1 MENNRDY
8 TRRSRRRREL
18 TPREKLLIILKRNIY
33 PIALVVIIIF
43 SIVVIL
49 PAEKSREAKK
59 EVTASIT
66 ENKNKTA
73 QKETETTTNK
83 NTKVYKTIKPKTRT
97 TEKIVAELKERSKH
111 DEKYKKIYDRIDEY
125 PKGML
130 NAVLNNPE
138 MQDFLIGYPDNQYT
152 LKNLKT
158 QSDES
163 EETTLTEAET
173 VQETT
178 AQDSNEEIDLSDI
191 KITEKERKSA
201 HPLFIQWDER
211 WAYIPYGD
219 ENIGMAGCGPTCM
232 SMVIVGLTHNS
243 EATPA
248 EIARHS
254 EESGYYVN
262 GQGTSWLLMS
272 QVAKNYGITVNQ
284 MAVSQIEMENALDNG
299 NMLICSV
306 GAGDFT
312 TQGHFIVIYGYTDE
326 GFLVNDPYCKVRSTK
341 KWSFDRIKNQI
352 KTIWRYS
359 Y

>member
-1 MENNRDY
+1 M
-8 TRRSRRRREL
+8 
-18 TPREKLLIILKRNIY
+18 KLN
-33 PIALVVIIIF
+33 
-43 SIVVIL
+43 
-49 PAEKSREAKK
+49 
-59 EVTASIT
+59 
-66 ENKNKTA
+66 
-73 QKETETTTNK
+73 
-83 NTKVYKTIKPKTRT
+83 
-97 TEKIVAELKERSKH
+97 
-111 DEKYKKIYDRIDEY
+111 
-125 PKGML
+125 
-130 NAVLNNPE
+130 
-138 MQDFLIGYPDNQYT
+138 
-152 LKNLKT
+152 
-158 QSDES
+158 
-163 EETTLTEAET
+163 
-173 VQETT
+173 
-178 AQDSNEEIDLSDI
+178 
-191 KITEKERKSA
+191 
-201 HPLFIQWDER
+201 PLFIQWDER

-341 KWSFDRIKNQI
+341 KWSFDRIKDQI

>member
-66 ENKNKTA
+66 ENKNNTA

-152 LKNLKT
+152 LKYLKT

-163 EETTLTEAET
+163 EETTLTETET

-178 AQDSNEEIDLSDI
+178 QDSNEKIDLSDI
-191 KITEKERKSA
+191 KLTEKERKSA

-248 EIARHS
+248 EVARYS
-254 EESGYYVN
+254 EENGYYVN

-272 QVAKNYGITVNQ
+272 
-284 MAVSQIEMENALDNG
+284 
-299 NMLICSV
+299 
-306 GAGDFT
+306 AG
-312 TQGHFIVIYGYTDE
+312 G
-326 GFLVNDPYCKVRSTK
+326 
-341 KWSFDRIKNQI
+341 
-352 KTIWRYS
+352 
-359 Y
+359 

>member
-1 MENNRDY
+1 M
-8 TRRSRRRREL
+8 
-18 TPREKLLIILKRNIY
+18 IILKRNIY

-152 LKNLKT
+152 LKYLKT

-191 KITEKERKSA
+191 KITEKKKEKV
-201 HPLFIQWDER
+201 HILYLFS
-211 WAYIPYGD
+211 
-219 ENIGMAGCGPTCM
+219 GMKDGLI
-232 SMVIVGLTHNS
+232 SLMVMKISVWQAAVPH
-243 EATPA
+243 
-248 EIARHS
+248 
-254 EESGYYVN
+254 VC
-262 GQGTSWLLMS
+262 QWLL
-272 QVAKNYGITVNQ
+272 
-284 MAVSQIEMENALDNG
+284 
-299 NMLICSV
+299 
-306 GAGDFT
+306 
-312 TQGHFIVIYGYTDE
+312 
-326 GFLVNDPYCKVRSTK
+326 
-341 KWSFDRIKNQI
+341 
-352 KTIWRYS
+352 
-359 Y
+359 